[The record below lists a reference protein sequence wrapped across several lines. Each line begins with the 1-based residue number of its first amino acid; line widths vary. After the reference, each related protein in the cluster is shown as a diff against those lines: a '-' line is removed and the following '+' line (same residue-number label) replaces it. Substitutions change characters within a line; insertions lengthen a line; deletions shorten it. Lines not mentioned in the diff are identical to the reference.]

1 MHSMGKQFFKSST
14 LKLVLLPI
22 IFIFLSTACLSS
34 SKLVTMNISES
45 NLNLLFGDPVFQF
58 PGEDLSLS
66 VTSLDIRDE
75 LVRVNG
81 EFVDGQSA
89 TFPGYFDLDLR
100 VEKGAVLAEIIQ
112 IEFPGITIN
121 DELPSFIEARIED
134 NIENAASR
142 SGDRITI
149 DEMIFVPNGLQ
160 VRIRIAPEPTA
171 ISP

>member
-1 MHSMGKQFFKSST
+1 MVKQLNNSPT
-14 LKLVLLPI
+14 LKIAMIPILFVLI
-22 IFIFLSTACLSS
+22 SAACLSS

-45 NLNLLFGDPVFQF
+45 NMNFLFGDPVFQF
-58 PGEDLSLS
+58 PGETLSFA

-75 LVRVNG
+75 MVRVNG
-81 EFVDGQSA
+81 KFIDGQSA
-89 TFPGYFDLDLR
+89 EYPGYFDLDLR
-100 VEKGAVLAEIIQ
+100 VKEGAVTAEIIQ

-121 DELPSFIEARIED
+121 DELTSFIEERIED

-149 DEMIFVPNGLQ
+149 DEIVFVPIGLQ

>member
-1 MHSMGKQFFKSST
+1 MVKQFLNSST

-22 IFIFLSTACLSS
+22 IFIFSSAACLSS

-45 NLNLLFGDPVFQF
+45 NLNLLFGDPVFQV

-81 EFVDGQSA
+81 EFIDGRSTA
-89 TFPGYFDLDLR
+89 YPGFFDLDLR
-100 VEKGAVLAEIIQ
+100 VEESAPAAEILQ
-112 IEFPGITIN
+112 IDFPGITIT
-121 DELPSFIEARIED
+121 DELTSFIEERIED

-142 SGDRITI
+142 SGDRIAI
-149 DEMIFVPNGLQ
+149 DEIVFVPNGLQ
-160 VRIRIAPEPTA
+160 VRIRIAPETTA